1 MASEETAAR
10 GSRSLAAP
18 TTLGRTGLRVSRLGI
33 GSSYGV
39 PARAVERAYREHGIN
54 YLYWGSL
61 RRGGMAEAI
70 RNLSRT
76 DRDRLV
82 IALQSYDRT
91 GWVLEWTLERGL
103 RTLGLDRA
111 DLLILGWHA
120 SLPGGRLLER
130 ALALRERGR
139 FRFLALSGHRR
150 SMFGEL
156 ARRDDHPVDVFMFR
170 YNAAHRG
177 AETEIFPFLP
187 ARGRPGTV
195 AFTATRWG
203 TLLDPRRMPPGEP
216 PLRAST
222 CYRFALT
229 AAEVDLC
236 LAGPSSEAELDEAL
250 RALEA
255 GPLSQEELERVRRI
269 GDFVRG
275 RRLPPG
281 RA

>member
-1 MASEETAAR
+1 MATT
-10 GSRSLAAP
+10 GSSLATP
-18 TTLGRTGLRVSRLGI
+18 TILGRTGLRVSRLGI
-33 GSSYGV
+33 GSSYGA
-39 PARAVERAYREHGIN
+39 PARAIERAYREHGIN

-61 RRGGMAEAI
+61 RRRGMAEAI
-70 RNLSRT
+70 RNLART

-103 RTLGLDRA
+103 RALGLDHA
-111 DLLILGWHA
+111 DLLILGWH
-120 SLPGGRLLER
+120 GRLPR
-130 ALALRERGR
+130 AGLLDRAVALKERGR

-150 SMFGEL
+150 SLFGEL

-177 AETEIFPFLP
+177 AEREIFPFLP
-187 ARGRPGTV
+187 PRGRPGTV
-195 AFTATRWG
+195 AYTATRWG
-203 TLLDPRRMPPGEP
+203 TLLDPRRTPPGEP

-222 CYRFALT
+222 CYRFVLT
-229 AAEVDLC
+229 ATEVDVC
-236 LAGPSSEAELDEAL
+236 LTGPSTDAELDEAA

-255 GPLSQEELERVRRI
+255 GPLSPEELERVRRI

-275 RRLPPG
+275 KGGRRPWLG
-281 RA
+281 SNRA